1 VVNVQLVGFAS
12 LAADT
17 YADGPASGNGISG
30 NGRTGPFPGQPVQ
43 GFSAVQFA
51 NSGSFY
57 FLSDNGYGSK
67 DNSAD
72 YLLRIYRL
80 DPNFRG
86 VENGDGS
93 VKILDYIQLSDP
105 NNKIPFQIV
114 NEASADRL
122 LTGADLDIESFVI
135 DKDGSIWVGDEFGP
149 YLLHFDA
156 TGKLLDAPIATPD
169 RFKTLDGTA
178 PEVIGHRGASGFRP
192 EHTLESYKLA
202 IEQGADFI
210 EPDLAVTKDGVLIA
224 RHEPALA
231 VLNADGSVNFSNTTT
246 NVYQIAKFSDR
257 LKTVNL
263 DGTEITGWFAEDFT
277 LAEIKE
283 LRAIERLPF
292 RDQSF
297 NGQFTIPT
305 LAEIIDL
312 VKQVE
317 AETGKKIGIY
327 PETKHPTYFAQEATY
342 VGTTEKINR
351 NISQILID
359 TLKANNFTDPSRIF
373 IQSFEVGNLKELHD
387 TIMPNAGVDIPL
399 VQLFDAIDV
408 DINGRLIET
417 RPYDFIVSGDTRTY
431 GDLRTPAG
439 LAEIAEYADGIGPW
453 KRMIVSVRGTDANN
467 DGQADDV
474 NGDGAV
480 NDADKTLL
488 PPTTLVQ
495 DAHNVGLQ
503 VHPYTFR
510 DEERYLAAN
519 YQGNPELEY
528 QQLFQLGVDALFI
541 DFPITADRVRDRLS
555 LPGNNIV
562 RSPQNP
568 DVLSGDAFANL
579 GGSRGFEGGAINA
592 SKTKLYMLLEGTVQG
607 DPVGA
612 LRLNE
617 FDLATRS
624 YTNNLRY
631 YRLENPA
638 HAIGEITVIND
649 NEYLVIERD
658 GGQGASARFK
668 KIYKINLSQTDAN
681 GFVAKQEIADLLNI
695 QDPNDLNRDGK
706 TTFDFPF
713 VTIESVVVVDSN
725 TILVANDNNYP
736 FSVGRPPAIDNNEII
751 LLRLEQPL
759 NLAPGVGQPQATE
772 IKFGSPSSDEIT
784 AEPGQILFTGDG
796 ADTVDSPGNN
806 TISTGNGDD
815 TVFVGS
821 DASVSTGNGNDQI
834 FIGVESPA
842 SNTTANGGNG
852 DDEITVIEAG
862 GSNNLFGAAGN
873 DTLQVIEGS
882 RQFAFGGSG
891 NDTLTSNGSYN
902 RLNGGSGDDKLFSS
916 VNDSLF
922 GGDGDD
928 VLFAGQAGSNRLTG
942 GAGADQ
948 FWIANGSLPT
958 SKNTVTDFAVGVDK
972 IGLGGVGVTQFSAL
986 SLVQQGADTLVKL
999 GATDL
1004 VILQGITSTSLT
1016 VTDFVFAVSVVG

>member
-1 VVNVQLVGFAS
+1 MVNVQLVGFAS

-528 QQLFQLGVDALFI
+528 QQLFQLGVDALFT

-736 FSVGRPPAIDNNEII
+736 FS
-751 LLRLEQPL
+751 
-759 NLAPGVGQPQATE
+759 
-772 IKFGSPSSDEIT
+772 
-784 AEPGQILFTGDG
+784 
-796 ADTVDSPGNN
+796 
-806 TISTGNGDD
+806 
-815 TVFVGS
+815 
-821 DASVSTGNGNDQI
+821 
-834 FIGVESPA
+834 ESGE
-842 SNTTANGGNG
+842 S
-852 DDEITVIEAG
+852 
-862 GSNNLFGAAGN
+862 
-873 DTLQVIEGS
+873 
-882 RQFAFGGSG
+882 
-891 NDTLTSNGSYN
+891 
-902 RLNGGSGDDKLFSS
+902 
-916 VNDSLF
+916 
-922 GGDGDD
+922 
-928 VLFAGQAGSNRLTG
+928 
-942 GAGADQ
+942 
-948 FWIANGSLPT
+948 
-958 SKNTVTDFAVGVDK
+958 
-972 IGLGGVGVTQFSAL
+972 
-986 SLVQQGADTLVKL
+986 
-999 GATDL
+999 
-1004 VILQGITSTSLT
+1004 
-1016 VTDFVFAVSVVG
+1016 